1 KIAGISEK
9 TKKIQGLL
17 PEKMEMAKKSGP
29 RQARTAPEFKSGFG
43 LLQLPQAGDV
53 THRQGEH
60 QGLSGALDARLG
72 HDGLHNG
79 LLRLAPGQDEDH
91 LLLRRDGH
99 AEKLPHQVCAGALG
113 VDHRAAGG
121 ACLPGGVHHQV
132 GGPLVGND
140 HDQIVGNLPFH
151 SSFSLLFMQQI
162 FLGGGSA
169 DAVHRHS
176 HQNALA
182 GHIQPQVTGRLAH
195 QPGGPGGHAEQ
206 HGLLRGLQAQKVQ
219 HLRGGGALT
228 QSCQHQR
235 DPVGPEPGG

>member
-1 KIAGISEK
+1 MPALAMMAFIMGFFASLRARMKTISCSDAMDTPK
-9 TKKIQGLL
+9 NF
-17 PEKMEMAKKSGP
+17 
-29 RQARTAPEFKSGFG
+29 RTRSVPVPF
-43 LLQLPQAGDV
+43 
-53 THRQGEH
+53 
-60 QGLSGALDARLG
+60 
-72 HDGLHNG
+72 
-79 LLRLAPGQDEDH
+79 
-91 LLLRRDGH
+91 
-99 AEKLPHQVCAGALG
+99 G

-195 QPGGPGGHAEQ
+195 QPGGPGD
-206 HGLLRGLQAQKVQ
+206 
-219 HLRGGGALT
+219 T
-228 QSCQHQR
+228 QNSTAFSVASR
-235 DPVGPEPGG
+235 PRKSSTSVVAVP

>member
-1 KIAGISEK
+1 
-9 TKKIQGLL
+9 
-17 PEKMEMAKKSGP
+17 M
-29 RQARTAPEFKSGFG
+29 
-43 LLQLPQAGDV
+43 
-53 THRQGEH
+53 
-60 QGLSGALDARLG
+60 
-72 HDGLHNG
+72 
-79 LLRLAPGQDEDH
+79 
-91 LLLRRDGH
+91 
-99 AEKLPHQVCAGALG
+99 
-113 VDHRAAGG
+113 DHRAAGG

-151 SSFSLLFMQQI
+151 SNFSLLFMQQI

-195 QPGGPGGHAEQ
+195 QPRGPGGHAEQ

-228 QSCQHQR
+228 QGCQHQR
-235 DPVGPEPGG
+235 DPVGPEPGGELLCPAAVSDGDEQIDALHGGLSSLYDVGRTAHSSMISSSTGAGGVS